1 MDAVIAVD
9 TSAAIDYLRSRPAPP
24 QIDRATQ
31 VFVPLPVIGELFY
44 GALGARDPETEV
56 AAVERLIRRWTVLY
70 PDATTARTYADIR
83 IHRKL
88 NPVFTGSLRNDL
100 WIAAV
105 CLQHRLPL
113 LTNDTGFD
121 LIPNLAVLHW

>member
-24 QIDRATQ
+24 QIDQATQ

-44 GALGARDPETEV
+44 GALGARDREAEV
-56 AAVERLIRRWTVLY
+56 
-70 PDATTARTYADIR
+70 TTARTYADIR

-113 LTNDTGFD
+113 LTNDRGFD
-121 LIPNLAVLHW
+121 AVPNLAVLHW